1 MQFRLIRTLL
11 RKLLSK
17 AHNIELKR
25 QISSGENINHTIIT
39 QLDLKIHLLQNSTVS
54 SRSSIGIRLS
64 LSAGTSSL
72 SGGPKRGG
80 GGRFSQ
86 LHVQHVVLLLVLD
99 VQTLRGDLAKVQVA
113 PRREHANH
121 VHDAQCDAALLFVR
135 ALFYAH

>member
-25 QISSGENINHTIIT
+25 QISSGENIDHTIIA

-121 VHDAQCDAALLFVR
+121 VHDAQCDAPLLFVR

>member
-11 RKLLSK
+11 GKLLSK

-25 QISSGENINHTIIT
+25 QISSGENINHAIVA

-54 SRSSIGIRLS
+54 SGSSIGVGLS
-64 LSAGTSSL
+64 LGASTSPF

-80 GGRFSQ
+80 GGRFPQ

-113 PRREHANH
+113 SRREHTNH
-121 VHDAQCDAALLFVR
+121 VHDAQCDTALFVS
-135 ALFYAH
+135 AVFYGH

>member
-11 RKLLSK
+11 GKLLSQPN
-17 AHNIELKR
+17 NIELKR
-25 QISSGENINHTIIT
+25 QISSSENINHAIVV
-39 QLDLKIHLLQNSTVS
+39 QLDFKIHLLQDATVS
-54 SRSSIGIRLS
+54 SGSSIGVGLS
-64 LSAGTSSL
+64 LGPSTSPL

-80 GGRFSQ
+80 GGRFPQ

-121 VHDAQCDAALLFVR
+121 VHDAQCDAALFISTV
-135 ALFYAH
+135 FYGH